1 MLFAAMP
8 GWRVLPSVVTFN
20 ATISACEKC
29 GEWMLGNG
37 KGLPEA
43 ICPMVVEQGNPPENL
58 DSGLRGFKETHE
70 CFLAT
75 DLRLSY
81 LEIHPVV

>member
-1 MLFAAMP
+1 MSS
-8 GWRVLPSVVTFN
+8 PSMQP
-20 ATISACEKC
+20 SAHARSV
-29 GEWMLGNG
+29 GNG
-37 KGLPEA
+37 CLETEKVSQKP

-58 DSGLRGFKETHE
+58 DSGLRGLKETHE

-81 LEIHPVV
+81 FEIHPVV